1 MATKKTPA
9 ADKLPEA
16 ELVKLTVACPTG
28 RRFRAGLEFGTDPT
42 EVEVTADQAAQ
53 LFADP
58 TLAVSETK
66 AAA

>member
-1 MATKKTPA
+1 MATKKSPA
-9 ADKLPEA
+9 AAKLPES

-28 RRFRAGLEFGTDPT
+28 RRFRAGLEFGAEPT

-58 TLAVSETK
+58 ALAVSETK
-66 AAA
+66 APA